1 MSYRHMNF
9 GANISWNKKERV
21 WAALEERCPRRRPT
35 NRDEIPA
42 CIKWNQYAKWIDQH
56 SHYQS
61 IETYVHHQTG
71 FDDPEKWF
79 KHLVRE
85 SKEDNKHG
93 RTRHR
98 FSSDIEED
106 RTDRQMQGGSRKKGG
121 RVGWPST
128 KTIK

>member
-21 WAALEERCPRRRPT
+21 HALLHERCPRRRPV

-42 CIKWNQYAKWIDQH
+42 CSKWNQYAKWIDGNPEYRNMEEYA
-56 SHYQS
+56 HYQG
-61 IETYVHHQTG
+61 Y
-71 FDDPEKWF
+71 DDSEAWF
-79 KHLVRE
+79 KSMVRQA
-85 SKEDNKHG
+85 KEDNKHG
-93 RTRHR
+93 RARHR
-98 FSSDIEED
+98 FSSDIEEN
-106 RTDRQMQGGSRKKGG
+106 RTDRQAQGGSRKKGG